1 MTATEELTFEST
13 SRYAQVRDDMR
24 LHYHEAGTGNDQT
37 IVLLHGGG
45 PGASSWSNFSR
56 NIAVLAQ
63 RFHVLAVD
71 QPGYGLSDKHT
82 EHEQYNRYSATALK
96 GLFDQLGL
104 GRTAL
109 VGNSLGGGTAVR
121 FALDYPELA
130 GRLVLMGPGGL
141 SVNLFAPDPTEGVKL
156 MGRFS
161 VEPTRENLEKFLR
174 VMVFNQKL
182 ITPELVVL
190 GRRLRTRDDVA
201 RGLPSTPTGPADLG
215 PRGQGQPTRRCAR
228 GTEDDSSGATARF
241 RPVWALGSV
250 GEVRRVQPAHHRLP
264 WRCVMGIQSLGY
276 LRIEATDM
284 AAWREYGLKVLGMV
298 EGKGNT
304 EGALYLR
311 MDDFPARLVIVPG
324 EHDRLRE
331 AGWECAN
338 TEGLQEIRD
347 RLDVEGVP
355 YKEATHA
362 ELADRRVDE
371 MIRFADPSGNCLEV
385 FHGVAL
391 EHRRVVSPYG
401 HKFVTGEQGLG
412 HVVLCTRDDAEA
424 LHFYRDVL
432 GFKLRD
438 SMRLPPQLV
447 GRPAD
452 GPPAWLRFFGCNPRH
467 HSLAFM
473 PAPTPSGMVHLMVE
487 VENSDDVGLCLDRA
501 LRRKVPMSATLG
513 RHVNDLMLSFYMKTP
528 GGFDVE
534 FGCEGR
540 QVDDDDWI
548 ARESTA
554 VSLWGHDFTVGA
566 RNSG

>member
-1 MTATEELTFEST
+1 MS
-13 SRYAQVRDDMR
+13 VR
-24 LHYHEAGTGNDQT
+24 A
-37 IVLLHGGG
+37 
-45 PGASSWSNFSR
+45 
-56 NIAVLAQ
+56 LA
-63 RFHVLAVD
+63 
-71 QPGYGLSDKHT
+71 
-82 EHEQYNRYSATALK
+82 
-96 GLFDQLGL
+96 
-104 GRTAL
+104 
-109 VGNSLGGGTAVR
+109 
-121 FALDYPELA
+121 
-130 GRLVLMGPGGL
+130 
-141 SVNLFAPDPTEGVKL
+141 
-156 MGRFS
+156 
-161 VEPTRENLEKFLR
+161 
-174 VMVFNQKL
+174 
-182 ITPELVVL
+182 
-190 GRRLRTRDDVA
+190 
-201 RGLPSTPTGPADLG
+201 
-215 PRGQGQPTRRCAR
+215 
-228 GTEDDSSGATARF
+228 
-241 RPVWALGSV
+241 
-250 GEVRRVQPAHHRLP
+250 
-264 WRCVMGIQSLGY
+264 Y

-298 EGKGNT
+298 EGNGT
-304 EGALYLR
+304 VDGALYLR

-324 EHDRLRE
+324 EHDRLLV

-338 TEGLQEIRD
+338 AAGLQEIRD
-347 RLDVEGVP
+347 RLDVEGTP
-355 YKEATHA
+355 YKEATQA
-362 ELADRRVDE
+362 QLADRRVDE
-371 MIRFADPSGNCLEV
+371 MINFDDPSGNTLEV

-401 HKFVTGEQGLG
+401 HKFVTDEQGLG
-412 HVVLCTRDDAEA
+412 HVVLTTRDDAEA

-452 GPPAWLRFFGCNPRH
+452 GAPAWLRFFGCNPRH

-473 PAPTPSGMVHLMVE
+473 PLPTPSGIVHLMVE

-540 QVDDDDWI
+540 QVDDHDWI

-566 RNSG
+566 RGQ